1 MTFEYKGS
9 EALEIIKENY
19 LDWEIQLLNS
29 RELLFKIMI
38 ENNLDTPMEAFEL
51 YLKNPKSIEQTLLLL
66 AALHLINLEKL
77 K

>member
-9 EALEIIKENY
+9 EALEIIKERY

-29 RELLFKIMI
+29 RKLLFKIVL
-38 ENNLDTPMEAFEL
+38 ENNLDTPMEAFEF
-51 YLKNPKSIEQTLLLL
+51 YLKNPKSIEQTLLFL